1 LTHDLKLVSQEDVDV
16 VFYDRRR
23 YVVNY
28 RVLIQIFWCL
38 PEAVAKWQLRSTRQ
52 EDSQLKVLNG
62 VGLSKEW
69 YDDPNAAVI
78 VALIERIDDDDI

>member
-1 LTHDLKLVSQEDVDV
+1 
-16 VFYDRRR
+16 
-23 YVVNY
+23 
-28 RVLIQIFWCL
+28 
-38 PEAVAKWQLRSTRQ
+38 
-52 EDSQLKVLNG
+52 LKVLNG